1 MAEFKPQLE
10 AWRKK
15 NSAKLERA
23 WERSVA
29 LETEVQLALQAA
41 AGSEGDGAGAFFGGD
56 NIIVE
61 SSDDDDAKS
70 GDDDDGAGKLRSVI
84 DSLDLSSPSGPS
96 QGRSR

>member
-15 NSAKLERA
+15 NGAKLERA

-56 NIIVE
+56 NIVE
-61 SSDDDDAKS
+61 SSDDDDAMS